1 MTVFGA
7 LSLKP
12 LAIIFLCFG
21 VFGIALMVFYYR
33 YSRDRWH
40 DANQRRRIWFWWIA
54 SICAHLAII
63 GFMQWFVD
71 RVGAVPF
78 SLVSVMAGYLLLITP
93 VSIGLMIASVL
104 VLALDLIA
112 FRTTERNHNAEQ
124 AVPSDGHKPSNHAST
139 TDPTAP
145 ADAL

>member
-1 MTVFGA
+1 MFVVMLLCALPSILFAPMTIFGA
-7 LSLKP
+7 LSLRP

-21 VFGIALMVFYYR
+21 VLGIALMAFYYR
-33 YSRDRWH
+33 YSCDPWH

-63 GFMQWFVD
+63 GFMQWFVG

-93 VSIGLMIASVL
+93 VSIGLMIASGL

-112 FRTTERNHNAEQ
+112 FRSTERDRNAEQ
-124 AVPSDGHKPSNHAST
+124 VMPPNGP
-139 TDPTAP
+139 
-145 ADAL
+145 